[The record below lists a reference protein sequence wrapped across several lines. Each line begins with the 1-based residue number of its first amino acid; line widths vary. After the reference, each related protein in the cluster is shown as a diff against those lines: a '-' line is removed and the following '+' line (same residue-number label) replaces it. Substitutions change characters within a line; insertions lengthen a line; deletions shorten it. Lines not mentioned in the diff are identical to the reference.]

1 MLGERSWDGAGRDS
15 SVYETWTRAPNLSS
29 IQAGLWPL
37 PTWPVCRGG
46 TAPPWEGQLPKTGTR
61 PTWAASRWSHS
72 QLKNNWAQSGI
83 FLPFPFSF
91 NLLLR
96 RKSLLN
102 AGVFL
107 TPLLTLPFLTES
119 RPPPLSLRQAAGSSK
134 NLMTLFCFHCTYF
147 YGYLLF
153 MAQDTGFPF
162 MEGSKVPFRNE
173 YIYVFKRQF
182 I

>member
-1 MLGERSWDGAGRDS
+1 MLGERSWDWAGRDS
-15 SVYETWTRAPNLSS
+15 SVHETWTRAPNLSS
-29 IQAGLWPL
+29 SQAGLWPL

-46 TAPPWEGQLPKTGTR
+46 TAPPWEGQLPKTGTG
-61 PTWAASRWSHS
+61 PTWAAARWSHS

-83 FLPFPFSF
+83 FLPFPLSF

-107 TPLLTLPFLTES
+107 TPLLTLT
-119 RPPPLSLRQAAGSSK
+119 SLFNGEQASTSEPSAGSRIWQK
-134 NLMTLFCFHCTYF
+134 FNDIVLFSLYLFLWLPSI
-147 YGYLLF
+147 YGTRYWF
-153 MAQDTGFPF
+153 
-162 MEGSKVPFRNE
+162 S
-173 YIYVFKRQF
+173 IYGG